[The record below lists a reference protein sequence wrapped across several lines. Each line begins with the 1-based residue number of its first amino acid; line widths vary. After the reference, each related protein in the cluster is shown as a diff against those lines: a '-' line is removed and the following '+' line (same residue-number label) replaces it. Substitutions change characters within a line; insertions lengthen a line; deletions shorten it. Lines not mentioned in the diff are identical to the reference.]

1 MMNLESPASAVAMQ
15 IFGNMGGKIV
25 SVGIMISAGGAC
37 NGFILS
43 GSRTA
48 LYMAEQGDLP
58 GSKAL
63 SKISPAQAF
72 PSTAFS

>member
-25 SVGIMISAGGAC
+25 SVGIMISAGAAC

-58 GSKAL
+58 AARLCPK
-63 SKISPAQAF
+63 SPAQAF